1 MNSRKEAG
9 RVVQQEQQRGAAFL
23 GDHRTK
29 TPRVAMERTAGRG
42 MYVPVSPGLCFS
54 APPWGFSGDVVHST
68 IHASSLSIIA
78 VRKMLEDQIARELV
92 QHSLLA

>member
-42 MYVPVSPGLCFS
+42 MCLLVSPGLCFS
-54 APPWGFSGDVVHST
+54 APALGCGGQGK
-68 IHASSLSIIA
+68 SSFY
-78 VRKMLEDQIARELV
+78 REL
-92 QHSLLA
+92 SSAI